1 MISIAIMN
9 IKGGIGKT
17 TSVVNIAACFS
28 QLKHKRVLVI
38 DCDLQAN
45 ATSYLLMNQY
55 LDEDGV
61 QHLPRLAMI
70 SDFLD
75 DKPLEPT
82 KVVFEKNTKKK
93 KDDNCVELGLIGS
106 EVNVALLPI
115 DDIHTIADKLK
126 TIDDDYDYCFFDCP
140 AELSNLALAAIY
152 ASDYV
157 LVPSHP
163 DSDSLKGYS
172 IFVEAVNK
180 IRTSTD
186 NNRVKILGVF
196 FNQVYTNDSLQAFI
210 IKDLRENMGDELMDT
225 TIRSAAT
232 VRQCRYFGFPVCFYK
247 PRTMVAKDYKELTE
261 ELFKRMGTE

>member
-61 QHLPRLAMI
+61 QH
-70 SDFLD
+70 
-75 DKPLEPT
+75 
-82 KVVFEKNTKKK
+82 KNTKKK